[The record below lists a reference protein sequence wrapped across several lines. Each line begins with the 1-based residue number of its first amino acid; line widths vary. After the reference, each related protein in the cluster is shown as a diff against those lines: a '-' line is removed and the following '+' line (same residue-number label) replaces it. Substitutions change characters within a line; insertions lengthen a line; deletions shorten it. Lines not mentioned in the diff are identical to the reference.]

1 MRKGNIISLFIL
13 FTGLFFAATLSAQIT
28 YRNLPEFP
36 AFKLK
41 DSKGE
46 TFSTVSVLKKDKPVV
61 LIYFSPTCH
70 HCQTQTTDITSNI
83 KLFKDAQFLF
93 VTSYPPSDYQPFLD
107 EYAIE
112 KFSNISFGYD
122 YTYSLVKFL
131 ELESLPGVFVYDKNH
146 QFKKAFDTN
155 IRTKNLYSAIFE

>member
-1 MRKGNIISLFIL
+1 MRKNGTTFLFLL
-13 FTGLFFAATLSAQIT
+13 FAGLFLGGQIEAQIN

-41 DSKGE
+41 DTKG
-46 TFSTVSVLKKDKPVV
+46 TVFSTTAVLKKDKPTV

-83 KLFKDAQFLF
+83 KLFKDVQFLF
-93 VTSYPPSDYQPFLD
+93 VTSYPPQDYQPFLN

-112 KFSNISFGYD
+112 KFSNITFGYD
-122 YTYSLVKFL
+122 SSYAMVRFL
-131 ELESLPGVFVYDKNH
+131 ELESLPGVFVYNKDH
-146 QFKKAFDTN
+146 QFKVNFNTN